1 MKFDSFYEVSL
12 PAEPPRRCRDAALAL
27 KRRPAERR
35 RPQAVGNRP
44 KAPPRAEE
52 CARDGGLLLV
62 RSLAYTPWSPRP
74 VPAVYRIQAG
84 GGMPQVAAGNRRL
97 VEEAARAPGLERRL
111 CRMRR
116 DARGDLRPAASGKAQ
131 PREAPLE
138 VVVVQLQQ
146 SQPASL
152 AV

>member
-1 MKFDSFYEVSL
+1 VRSRRGTVAGTQFGVYAVEPAASCLLSTAYK
-12 PAEPPRRCRDAALAL
+12 PAEARH
-27 KRRPAERR
+27 KW
-35 RPQAVGNRP
+35 PQAV
-44 KAPPRAEE
+44 
-52 CARDGGLLLV
+52 
-62 RSLAYTPWSPRP
+62 
-74 VPAVYRIQAG
+74 
-84 GGMPQVAAGNRRL
+84 NRRL

-111 CRMRR
+111 CRLRR